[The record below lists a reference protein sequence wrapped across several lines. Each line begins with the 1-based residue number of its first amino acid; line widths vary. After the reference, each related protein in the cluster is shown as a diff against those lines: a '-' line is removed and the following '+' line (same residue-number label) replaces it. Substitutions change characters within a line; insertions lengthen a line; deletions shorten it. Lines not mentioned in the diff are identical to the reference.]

1 MSSNGKR
8 SKKATAKKKEQEKTK
23 QYKVAPSKNRKTNKK
38 KDTDEE
44 TKVIRNGEIVKKG
57 KKGKVK
63 KHRKLKRFLLA
74 IFIILFVLG
83 IIAAGIIAGIFFSDK
98 YKMTAEDLTIHKMN
112 STVKDADGNVIATLA
127 GEENRKPITL
137 DEMPTYL
144 PKAFI
149 AIEDKRFYEHGAVD
163 IGRTAYAAVKYIL
176 GGGKNASFG
185 GSTITQQLIKNLYD
199 DDDRSG
205 FAGIERKIREMARA
219 YNLEKVASK
228 DQILETY
235 LNYIYFGGYK
245 DGVDVMGVEVA
256 SEYYFSK
263 SAKDLTVVQAAF
275 LAGINNTPNSYYPF
289 DPENDHTELIQ
300 TRTKTVLAEMKD
312 QGYIS
317 EEEYNAAIAEVDA
330 GLAFQKGNV
339 SNASSYSY
347 HTAAAIEQV
356 ISDLM
361 EQEEDLSYKA
371 ARARV
376 YSNGYVI
383 YTTQKTDIQNR
394 MEEEYAKS
402 KYIKSGKQKDSEG
415 NLINAHTQS
424 AMVIIDHTTGQ
435 VVGTMGGLGTDVNA
449 LGLNRA
455 TQGTKQTGSS
465 MKPLAAVA
473 PALEKGIVTAG
484 TVYDDSLTDFGGGYK
499 PHNSGSFKGLMTV
512 RQGIEVSSNIVN
524 LKIMRELGPDNA
536 LSFLKK
542 LGITVNENYKADIT
556 LALGTIDVSPLEMA
570 AAYAAIA
577 NDGEYITP
585 IFYTKVEDANGNII
599 VEAKQEKTRV
609 MSSANAYILKSILTS
624 PVTGNGG
631 TATTCRIS
639 GMDVGAKTGSTDNY
653 VDRWLC
659 GFTPYYTAATW
670 FGFDTAENPVF
681 SGNQAANIWA
691 AIMKDVHAS
700 LPNKRFEKPSNVV
713 SAKICLDSGCVAT
726 ASCARTTT
734 EYFVKGTVPDACEGH
749 KKLKICKDT
758 GKIANEYCTNVEEKT
773 FLVKPDKETKKLW
786 TTSDGGKYDIPT
798 ETCTEHKEPE
808 VEKVEMIDVVGK
820 KMADAK
826 KQLEDKGLKVSVKY
840 EQDKNKTD
848 GVVLKQSVKK
858 GEKVDKGTTITITV
872 NKKEDTSKNNTVVNN
887 VTAGNTT
894 NTNTTSGG
902 TKTNTND
909 DNV

>member
-1 MSSNGKR
+1 MSKNSGKR
-8 SKKATAKKKEQEKTK
+8 SKKVTAKKKEIDKTK
-23 QYKVAPSKNRKTNKK
+23 PYKIETSKKSKKNKT
-38 KDTDEE
+38 TEEE
-44 TKVIRNGEIVKKG
+44 TKVIKNGEVVKKG
-57 KKGKVK
+57 KKGKTK
-63 KHRKLKRFLLA
+63 KHKVLKRVILT
-74 IFIILFVLG
+74 IFVILFILG
-83 IIAAGIIAGIFFSDK
+83 IIAAGIVAGIFFSDK
-98 YKMTAEDLTIHKMN
+98 YKMSVEDLTINKMN

-127 GEENRKPITL
+127 GEENRKPIGL
-137 DEMPTYL
+137 EEMPTYL

-149 AIEDKRFYEHGAVD
+149 AIEDKRFYDHGAVD
-163 IGRTAYAAVKYIL
+163 IGRTAYAAVTYVLK
-176 GGGKNASFG
+176 GGKGASFG

-263 SAKDLTVVQAAF
+263 SAKDLTVAQAAF

-289 DPENDHTELIQ
+289 DPEEDHTELIQ
-300 TRTKTVLAEMKD
+300 TRTKTVIGELKN

-317 EEEYNAAIAEVDA
+317 EEEYTTAIAEVEA
-330 GLAFQKGNV
+330 GLAFKKGNV

-356 ISDLM
+356 IRDLM
-361 EQEEDLSYKA
+361 AEEEDLSYKA

-383 YTTQKTDIQNR
+383 YTTQKTEIQNR

-402 KYIKSGKQKDSEG
+402 KYIKSGKQKDKEG
-415 NLINAHTQS
+415 NLINNHTQS

-465 MKPLAAVA
+465 MKPLASVA
-473 PALEKGIVTAG
+473 PGLEKGIITAG

-499 PHNSGSFKGLMTV
+499 PHNSGSFHGLMTV
-512 RQGIEVSSNIVN
+512 REGIEVSSNIVN
-524 LKIMRELGPDNA
+524 LKIMRELGPDNSV
-536 LSFLKK
+536 SFLKK
-542 LGITVNENYKADIT
+542 LGITIDSNYKPDIT
-556 LALGTIDVSPLEMA
+556 LALGTMNVSPLEMA

-585 IFYTKVEDANGNII
+585 IFYTKVEDSSGNVV

-609 MSSANAYILKSILTS
+609 MSSANAYIMKSILTS

-670 FGFDTAENPVF
+670 FGFDTSESPVF

-691 AIMKDVHAS
+691 AIMKDVHKS

-726 ASCARTTT
+726 ASCSRTTT
-734 EYFVKGTVPDACEGH
+734 EYYVKGTLPDACEGH

-773 FLVKPDKETKKLW
+773 FLVKPEKETKKLW

-798 ETCTEHKEPE
+798 ETCTEHKKPE
-808 VEKVEMIDVVGK
+808 IEQVEMINVVGK
-820 KMADAK
+820 KLADAK
-826 KQLEDKGLKVSVKY
+826 KAIEDKGLKVAIKY
-840 EQDKNKTD
+840 ETDKSKAD
-848 GVVLKQSVKK
+848 GIVLKQSTKS
-858 GEKVDKGTTITITV
+858 GDKVDKGSTITITV
-872 NKKEDTSKNNTVVNN
+872 NKKADDSKNNTTGNN
-887 VTAGNTT
+887 VAGGNTT
-894 NTNTTSGG
+894 NTNSTGG
-902 TKTNTND
+902 STQTNTND
-909 DNV
+909 DNT